1 MTSSLSSKTS
11 QPSRPSFAC
20 GTDYS
25 YVLFQSVSD
34 GRASSVPVTLPTIP
48 EMTVPRGPPPLIPF
62 TVHDVAGLTPH
73 IDSHVSPHRATA
85 NAAMPVQVTNQDAP
99 MHVGL
104 SPSAYITTP
113 LVRTRAGVAHMQTV
127 MPGLNTPTCA
137 VAPGVH
143 RLVTSS
149 DVEPRVRV
157 TDHYQ
162 MPILAPPTVYTTP
175 ASSLPTALTGLTHAP
190 VGSISTGVTR
200 MPTSLMP
207 TVPATVYHNPVG
219 TNVPHVRLPKLNM
232 KRFNGD
238 LTKWTT
244 FWDSFSSSIHTNPSL
259 SSINKFNYLISLLE
273 STAAEAIAGLTPTD
287 ANYEEAVSVL
297 QRRFGNPQ
305 MIINRIWRRC

>member
-1 MTSSLSSKTS
+1 
-11 QPSRPSFAC
+11 
-20 GTDYS
+20 
-25 YVLFQSVSD
+25 
-34 GRASSVPVTLPTIP
+34 
-48 EMTVPRGPPPLIPF
+48 
-62 TVHDVAGLTPH
+62 
-73 IDSHVSPHRATA
+73 
-85 NAAMPVQVTNQDAP
+85 

-113 LVRTRAGVAHMQTV
+113 LVRTRAGVAHTQTV
-127 MPGLNTPTCA
+127 VPGLNTPTCA
-137 VAPGVH
+137 VAPGIP

-162 MPILAPPTVYTTP
+162 MPSLAPPTVYTTP
-175 ASSLPTALTGLTHAP
+175 ASSLPTALTGVTHAP
-190 VGSISTGVTR
+190 VGSISTGVTH

-244 FWDSFSSSIHTNPSL
+244 VWDSFSSSIHTNPSL
-259 SSINKFNYLISLLE
+259 SSIDKFNYLISLLE

-297 QRRFGNPQ
+297 QRRFGSPQ
-305 MIINRIWRRC
+305 MIINRHMEALLNVPGISSHQDTRGLRKLHDSVEAHVRGLEALKVPSQTYGGFLTSVLVNKLPPELRLIITREMTGLTWDLE